1 MAESVLQREIKT
13 TRPFDQPEAEAIL
26 NILRTRAVLMEGLN
40 RFFRKYGL
48 TNAQFNILR
57 ILRGAGDPGL
67 ACQEISSRMV
77 TPVPD
82 VTRLVDRLVAA
93 KHVTRRRSE
102 GDRRV
107 VYVRI
112 TPRGLALLAK
122 MDKPLLDIQ
131 QELIGHMSRKD
142 LDEIN
147 RLMAAARKADVQA

>member
-1 MAESVLQREIKT
+1 MPESVLQREIKT

-26 NILRTRAVLMEGLN
+26 NILRTRAILMEGLN

-48 TNAQFNILR
+48 SNAQFNILR
-57 ILRGAGDPGL
+57 ILRGAGEKGL

-93 KHVTRRRSE
+93 KHVTRRRGE

-122 MDKPLLDIQ
+122 MDRPLL
-131 QELIGHMSRKD
+131 ELQRELLGHMSRED
-142 LDEIN
+142 LSEIS
-147 RLMAAARKADVQA
+147 RLMAAARKADGAL